1 MKTRKNIARL
11 LSFLMVLSLLLG
23 ISAAPVYAVG
33 GEGETASFEIREAN
47 GQTGTVQYKLDGS
60 GDFIPANNNTPIDIN
75 GVTSITIKAIP
86 NGDAQVNQSNSWIS
100 GTEEAVTFDYGALIS
115 ESGWTYNIQ
124 DNDGNITFT
133 IVFDNHDGTGGGS
146 NPGGGGGNPQQ
157 PGPSIEFSAD
167 SSIEGGTLAVN
178 NGIFTL
184 SKDGSDLGTFSVTLV
199 DSASQ
204 ETAYTG
210 NEERILLNDI
220 SSVKIVMTPAE
231 GMKANLI
238 TGGDTPVGALS
249 EPVFNDAG
257 NTYTYTAYPSQFGGE
272 QQFLGVSVWFGEE
285 FVGGDGSDAPVIW
298 DGPQVEH
305 QSDHGFISVKSIE
318 IGSKTYTYQGEG
330 KFAYNGDEIEQ
341 LEWYG
346 YNKTSIAEEG
356 GIRVYG
362 DVFTE
367 ENVDV
372 FYINFEFNPDYGYQA
387 THVRMTEDDPIPLS
401 DAGFSAAEA
410 IRTFRFAVYPDAH
423 THFSVIFTATEDI
436 VKANAASISEGGVE
450 LAAGELDGGSAV
462 LEVNEA
468 NISNQGDFEE
478 AAEGYVVSEYLDIS
492 LYNVFYKGNAE
503 DVWSTPVENLDNP
516 AEITLR
522 LEDGIDT
529 DTVKIVHEKGEGD
542 FELLDAEYNPGTQ
555 EITFSTS
562 SFSNYAIAY
571 EEQAQDRYFI
581 DFTNAPWTV
590 DGVEVDLE
598 GRESVAELMV
608 WITTEDVIPLTNF
621 DPDTMDAVLIVDE
634 DVTLRLN
641 VDENGN
647 TRLADVDGGV
657 EVLPPYGATLTFAV
671 VAKPGGE
678 GENVYYIDLGTG
690 DWTVGDVTVSAP
702 DGMSGVVP
710 ILDTETIPTE
720 MLANFDPET
729 MDITLTV
736 SDGFVIYLEI
746 DENGNTTLVSTR
758 DGVELPPY
766 GETLTFAVVAK
777 PVDNEEFETES
788 YTLTDDKGNVISLTY
803 EKNRELSFTMIDY
816 LAFSPEDLE
825 TAGISQEFYDSA
837 MKGIKNATKQHGTL
851 LSFYEILVEND
862 DGFLIHEGPFYI
874 KIKMTDEMKKY
885 DIFKIVYID
894 VEDNLAT
901 ESPITLTQE
910 GGYLVG
916 TLEHLSTYAL
926 VGDNAPSAPTYTV
939 SFDANGGTGTMVD
952 VTGIS
957 GEYTL
962 PENGFTAP
970 DGKQFKAW
978 SVGGVEKAAGDK
990 ITVTADTTVIATWEN
1005 INVSPSNPDNP
1016 QTGDNS
1022 NLGLWVFLLVLSCCS
1037 MIALIVID
1045 KKRKI
1050 AK

>member
-47 GQTGTVQYKLDGS
+47 GQTGTVQYKLDNGEFTVADS
-60 GDFIPANNNTPIDIN
+60 TPVDLD
-75 GVTSITIKAIP
+75 GVSSITIKATP
-86 NGDAQVNQSNSWIS
+86 VADAQVNQSHSGIT
-100 GTEEAVTFDYGALIS
+100 GTEQAVSFDYAALTN
-115 ESGWTYNIQ
+115 ESGWTYQIQ

-133 IVFDNHDGTGGGS
+133 IEFDNHDGT
-146 NPGGGGGNPQQ
+146 GGGGNPQQ
-157 PGPSIEFSAD
+157 PGPSIAFSAD

-238 TGGDTPVGALS
+238 IGGNIPVGALS

-305 QSDHGFISVKSIE
+305 QSDHGFLSVKSIE

-330 KFAYNGDEIEQ
+330 KFAYNGDVNEL
-341 LEWYG
+341 LEWRG

-356 GIRVYG
+356 GIVVYG

-372 FYINFEFNPDYGYQA
+372 FYINFEFKPDYGYQA

-468 NISNQGDFEE
+468 NITNQGDFEA

-529 DTVKIVHEKGEGD
+529 ENVKIVHEKGDGE
-542 FELLDAEYNPGTQ
+542 FELLDADYDPETQ

-598 GRESVAELMV
+598 GREPDAELMV

-634 DVTLRLN
+634 DVTLLLN

-746 DENGNTTLVSTR
+746 DENGNTTLASTR

-788 YTLTDDKGNVISLTY
+788 FTLTDDKGNVISLTY

-816 LAFSPEDLE
+816 LAFSPEELE
-825 TAGISQEFYDSA
+825 TMGIPQPLYDS
-837 MKGIKNATKQHGTL
+837 MMEGIANATKQHGTL
-851 LSFYEILVEND
+851 LSFYEIQVEND

-885 DIFKIVYID
+885 DIFKIVYTD
-894 VEDNLAT
+894 TEDNFAT

-926 VGDNAPSAPTYTV
+926 VGDNAPGENDAPADSDTSAPT
-939 SFDANGGTGTMVD
+939 S
-952 VTGIS
+952 
-957 GEYTL
+957 
-962 PENGFTAP
+962 
-970 DGKQFKAW
+970 
-978 SVGGVEKAAGDK
+978 
-990 ITVTADTTVIATWEN
+990 
-1005 INVSPSNPDNP
+1005 P

-1022 NLGLWVFLLVLSCCS
+1022 NLGLWMILSVLSCCS
-1037 MIALIVID
+1037 MIALLVID
-1045 KKRKI
+1045 KKKKI

>member
-1 MKTRKNIARL
+1 MKIRKSIARL
-11 LSFLMVLSLLLG
+11 LSFLMVLSLFMG
-23 ISAAPVYAVG
+23 ISAVPVYAVG
-33 GEGETASFEIREAN
+33 AAGATATFEISEAN
-47 GQTGTVQYKLDGS
+47 GQTGTVQYKLNGS
-60 GDFIPANNNTPIDIN
+60 GDFTTAANNTPVDLE
-75 GVTSITIKAIP
+75 GVTSITIKATP
-86 NGDAQVNQSNSWIS
+86 VADAQVNQSTS
-100 GTEEAVTFDYGALIS
+100 GITGTAESFDYAALTS
-115 ESGWTYNIQ
+115 ESGWTYQIQ

-133 IVFDNHDGTGGGS
+133 IEFDNNDGTGGGE
-146 NPGGGGGNPQQ
+146 NPGGGGNPQQ
-157 PGPSIEFSAD
+157 PGPSIAFSAD

-184 SKDGSDLGTFSVTLV
+184 SKDGSDLGTFRVTLV
-199 DSASQ
+199 DSVSQ

-210 NEERILLNDI
+210 NEDRILLNDI
-220 SSVKIVMTPAE
+220 SSVIIVMTPAE

-238 TGGDTPVGALS
+238 TGGDTPVGAMS
-249 EPVFNDAG
+249 EPVFNDAD

-272 QQFLGVSVWFGEE
+272 QQFLAVSVWFGVE
-285 FVGGDGSDAPVIW
+285 FVGGGGDAPVIW

-305 QSDHGFISVKSIE
+305 QSDHGSISVKSIE

-330 KFAYNGDEIEQ
+330 KFAHNGDEIEQ

-362 DVFTE
+362 DVFAE
-367 ENVDV
+367 ENVGV

-387 THVRMTEDDPIPLS
+387 THVRTTEETPVPLT
-401 DAGFSAAEA
+401 DAGFSASEA

-423 THFSVIFTATEDI
+423 THFSVVFTATEDI
-436 VKANAASISEGGVE
+436 VTANAASISEGGVE

-468 NISNQGDFEE
+468 DISNRGDFEA

-503 DVWSTPVENLDNP
+503 DVWSTPVETLDNP
-516 AEITLR
+516 AEITLK
-522 LEDGIDT
+522 LQEAIAT

-542 FELLDAEYNPGTQ
+542 FELLDADYNPVTQ

-571 EEQAQDRYFI
+571 EEQTQAHYLI

-590 DGVEVDLE
+590 DGVEVDVE
-598 GRESVAELMV
+598 GREPDEVLMRWV
-608 WITTEDVIPLTNF
+608 TTENVISLTNF

-634 DVTLRLN
+634 NVTLRLN

-657 EVLPPYGATLTFAV
+657 EVLPPSGGMIFSV
-671 VAKPGGE
+671 VK
-678 GENVYYIDLGTG
+678 
-690 DWTVGDVTVSAP
+690 
-702 DGMSGVVP
+702 
-710 ILDTETIPTE
+710 
-720 MLANFDPET
+720 
-729 MDITLTV
+729 
-736 SDGFVIYLEI
+736 
-746 DENGNTTLVSTR
+746 
-758 DGVELPPY
+758 
-766 GETLTFAVVAK
+766 K
-777 PVDNEEFETES
+777 PVDNEEFETEI

-803 EKNRELSFTMIDY
+803 EENRELSFTMIDY
-816 LAFSPEDLE
+816 LAFSPEELE
-825 TAGISQEFYDSA
+825 TMGIPQELYDS
-837 MKGIKNATKQHGTL
+837 MMEGIVNATKQHGTL

-862 DGFLIHEGPFYI
+862 DGFLIHEGPFSI

-885 DIFKIVYID
+885 DIFKIIYMD
-894 VEDNLAT
+894 VEDNFAT

-926 VGDNAPSAPTYTV
+926 VGDIAPGENDAPA
-939 SFDANGGTGTMVD
+939 DGGNTG
-952 VTGIS
+952 S
-957 GEYTL
+957 GS
-962 PENGFTAP
+962 
-970 DGKQFKAW
+970 KA
-978 SVGGVEKAAGDK
+978 
-990 ITVTADTTVIATWEN
+990 
-1005 INVSPSNPDNP
+1005 NP

-1022 NLGLWVFLLVLSCCS
+1022 NLGLWMILSGLSCCS
-1037 MIALIVID
+1037 MIALLVID
-1045 KKRKI
+1045 KKKII

>member
-23 ISAAPVYAVG
+23 ISAAPVYAAG
-33 GEGETASFEIREAN
+33 GEGETASFEITEAN

-86 NGDAQVNQSNSWIS
+86 TGEAKVNQNFSGIS
-100 GTEEAVTFDYGALIS
+100 GTDQTVSFDYGALIS

-124 DNDGNITFT
+124 DNDENITFT

-146 NPGGGGGNPQQ
+146 NPGGEENPPQVE
-157 PGPSIEFSAD
+157 GPSIEFSAD

-238 TGGDTPVGALS
+238 IGGNIPVGALS
-249 EPVFNDAG
+249 EPVFNEAG

-330 KFAYNGDEIEQ
+330 KFAYNGVVNEL
-341 LEWYG
+341 LEWRG

-356 GIRVYG
+356 GIVVYG

-372 FYINFEFNPDYGYQA
+372 FYINFEFKPDYGYQA

-462 LEVNEA
+462 LEVNGA
-468 NISNQGDFEE
+468 NITNQGDFEA

-522 LEDGIDT
+522 LEDGINT

-634 DVTLRLN
+634 DVTLLLN

-788 YTLTDDKGNVISLTY
+788 FTLTDDKGNVISLTY
-803 EKNRELSFTMIDY
+803 EKSRELSFTMIDY

-851 LSFYEILVEND
+851 LSFYEIQVEND

-926 VGDNAPSAPTYTV
+926 VGSNTPS
-939 SFDANGGTGTMVD
+939 S
-952 VTGIS
+952 
-957 GEYTL
+957 
-962 PENGFTAP
+962 
-970 DGKQFKAW
+970 
-978 SVGGVEKAAGDK
+978 
-990 ITVTADTTVIATWEN
+990 
-1005 INVSPSNPDNP
+1005 P

-1022 NLGLWVFLLVLSCCS
+1022 NLGLWVFLLVLSSCS

>member
-33 GEGETASFEIREAN
+33 GEGETASFEITEAN
-47 GQTGTVQYKLDGS
+47 GQTGTVQYKLDNGEFTVADSTPVNLS
-60 GDFIPANNNTPIDIN
+60 G
-75 GVTSITIKAIP
+75 VSSITIKATP
-86 NGDAQVNQSNSWIS
+86 VADAQVNQSHSGIT
-100 GTEEAVTFDYGALIS
+100 GTEHAVSFDYTDLTS
-115 ESGWTYNIQ
+115 ESGWTYQIQ
-124 DNDGNITFT
+124 DNDGSITFA
-133 IVFDNHDGTGGGS
+133 IEFDNHDGT
-146 NPGGGGGNPQQ
+146 GGGGNPQQ
-157 PGPSIEFSAD
+157 PGPSIAFSAD
-167 SSIEGGTLAVN
+167 STIEGGTLAVN

-184 SKDGSDLGTFSVTLV
+184 SNDTSVLGTVQVTLI
-199 DSASQ
+199 DALNN
-204 ETAYTG
+204 ETPYNG
-210 NEERILLNDI
+210 NDEVIPLNDI

-272 QQFLGVSVWFGEE
+272 QQFLGVRVWFGDE
-285 FVGGDGSDAPVIW
+285 FVGGGGDAPVIW

-305 QSDHGFISVKSIE
+305 QSDHGFLSVKSIE

-330 KFAYNGDEIEQ
+330 KFAYNGVVNEL
-341 LEWYG
+341 LEWRG

-356 GIRVYG
+356 GIVVYG

-372 FYINFEFNPDYGYQA
+372 FYINFEFKPDYGYQA

-450 LAAGELDGGSAV
+450 LATGELDGGSAV

-468 NISNQGDFEE
+468 NVTNQGDFEE

-529 DTVKIVHEKGEGD
+529 ENVKIVHEKDNGD
-542 FELLDAEYNPGTQ
+542 FEVLPADYNPVTQ

-571 EEQAQDRYFI
+571 EEQAQGRYFI

-634 DVTLRLN
+634 NVTLRLN

-803 EKNRELSFTMIDY
+803 EENRELSFTMIDY
-816 LAFSPEDLE
+816 LAFSPEELE
-825 TAGISQEFYDSA
+825 AMGIPQPLYDS
-837 MKGIKNATKQHGTL
+837 MMEGILNATKQHGTL

-862 DGFLIHEGPFYI
+862 DGFLIHEGSFNI
-874 KIKMTDEMKKY
+874 KIKMTDEMKEY
-885 DIFKIVYID
+885 DIFKIIYVD
-894 VEDNLAT
+894 TEDNFAT

-926 VGDNAPSAPTYTV
+926 VGDNAP
-939 SFDANGGTGTMVD
+939 
-952 VTGIS
+952 
-957 GEYTL
+957 GE
-962 PENGFTAP
+962 N
-970 DGKQFKAW
+970 D
-978 SVGGVEKAAGDK
+978 S
-990 ITVTADTTVIATWEN
+990 
-1005 INVSPSNPDNP
+1005 P

-1022 NLGLWVFLLVLSCCS
+1022 NLGLWMILLVLSCCS

>member
-1 MKTRKNIARL
+1 MKTRKSIARL

-33 GEGETASFEIREAN
+33 GVGETATFVISEAN
-47 GQTGTVQYKLDGS
+47 DQTGTVQYKLDDGEFTVADS
-60 GDFIPANNNTPIDIN
+60 TPVELD
-75 GVTSITIKAIP
+75 GVSSITIKATP
-86 NGDAQVNQSNSWIS
+86 VADAQVNQSHSGIT
-100 GTEEAVTFDYGALIS
+100 GTEQAVTFDYGALIS
-115 ESGWTYNIQ
+115 ESGWTYQIQ

-133 IVFDNHDGTGGGS
+133 IEFDNHDGTGGGF
-146 NPGGGGGNPQQ
+146 NPEDTYTVYFGEGSWEIGGVTVT
-157 PGPSIEFSAD
+157 AD
-167 SSIEGGTLAVN
+167 KTDVQYLAYNDIITLENFDPETMEVRVEAEDGFCATLAV
-178 NGIFTL
+178 T
-184 SKDGSDLGTFSVTLV
+184 DGQTSISAHTNDGGVPADIAFSVVLK
-199 DSASQ
+199 
-204 ETAYTG
+204 
-210 NEERILLNDI
+210 
-220 SSVKIVMTPAE
+220 SS
-231 GMKANLI
+231 
-238 TGGDTPVGALS
+238 GDNG
-249 EPVFNDAG
+249 
-257 NTYTYTAYPSQFGGE
+257 
-272 QQFLGVSVWFGEE
+272 
-285 FVGGDGSDAPVIW
+285 GGDGSDAPVIW

-305 QSDHGFISVKSIE
+305 QSDHGFLSVKSIE

-330 KFAYNGDEIEQ
+330 KFAYNGVVNEL
-341 LEWYG
+341 LEWRG

-356 GIRVYG
+356 GIVVYG

-372 FYINFEFNPDYGYQA
+372 FYINFEFKPDYGYQA
-387 THVRMTEDDPIPLS
+387 THVRTTGDDPIPLS

-462 LEVNEA
+462 LEVNGA
-468 NISNQGDFEE
+468 NITNQGDFEA

-522 LEDGIDT
+522 LEDGINT

-542 FELLDAEYNPGTQ
+542 FELLDAEYDPATQ

-634 DVTLRLN
+634 DVTLLLN

-657 EVLPPYGATLTFAV
+657 EVLPPYGATMTFAV

-702 DGMSGVVP
+702 DGMSGVVSL
-710 ILDTETIPTE
+710 LDTETIPTE

-746 DENGNTTLVSTR
+746 DENGNTTLASTR

-766 GETLTFAVVAK
+766 GATLTFAVVAK
-777 PVDNEEFETES
+777 PVDNEEFETENF
-788 YTLTDDKGNVISLTY
+788 TLTDDKGNVISLTY

-816 LAFSPEDLE
+816 LAFSPEELE
-825 TAGISQEFYDSA
+825 AAGISQEFYDSA

-862 DGFLIHEGPFYI
+862 DGFSIHEGPFNI

-962 PENGFTAP
+962 PANGFTAP
-970 DGKQFKAW
+970 SGKQFKAW

-1016 QTGDNS
+1016 QTGDNTHI
-1022 NLGLWVFLLVLSCCS
+1022 GLLFVMLLISACGMIVLLFV
-1037 MIALIVID
+1037 APQ
-1045 KKRKI
+1045 KKGKYQR
-1050 AK
+1050 

>member
-33 GEGETASFEIREAN
+33 GEGETASFEITEAN
-47 GQTGTVQYKLDGS
+47 GQTGTVQYKLDSS

-86 NGDAQVNQSNSWIS
+86 TGEAKVNQNFSGIS
-100 GTEEAVTFDYGALIS
+100 GTDQTVSFDYGALIS

-124 DNDGNITFT
+124 DNDENITFT
-133 IVFDNHDGTGGGS
+133 IVFDNHDGTGGG
-146 NPGGGGGNPQQ
+146 GNPQQ
-157 PGPSIEFSAD
+157 PGPSIGFSAD

-184 SKDGSDLGTFSVTLV
+184 FKDGSDLGTFRVTLV

-210 NEERILLNDI
+210 NEEIILLNDI

-249 EPVFNDAG
+249 EPVFNEAG

-272 QQFLGVSVWFGEE
+272 QQSLGVSVWFGDE
-285 FVGGDGSDAPVIW
+285 FVVGGGSDAPVIW

-330 KFAYNGDEIEQ
+330 KFAHNGNEIEQ

-372 FYINFEFNPDYGYQA
+372 FYINFEFKPDYGYQA
-387 THVRMTEDDPIPLS
+387 THVQVTEDDLIPLS

-468 NISNQGDFEE
+468 NISNRGDFEE

-492 LYNVFYKGNAE
+492 LYNIFYKGNAE

-529 DTVKIVHEKGEGD
+529 DTVKIVHEKGVGE
-542 FELLDAEYNPGTQ
+542 FELLDADYNPVTQ

-571 EEQAQDRYFI
+571 EEQAQGRYFI

-657 EVLPPYGATLTFAV
+657 EVLPPYGATMTFAV

-803 EKNRELSFTMIDY
+803 EKSRELSFTMIDY

-837 MKGIKNATKQHGTL
+837 MKGIKNAIKQHGTL
-851 LSFYEILVEND
+851 LSFYEIQVEND
-862 DGFLIHEGPFYI
+862 DGFLIHEGPFNI

-926 VGDNAPSAPTYTV
+926 VGSNTPS
-939 SFDANGGTGTMVD
+939 S
-952 VTGIS
+952 
-957 GEYTL
+957 
-962 PENGFTAP
+962 
-970 DGKQFKAW
+970 
-978 SVGGVEKAAGDK
+978 
-990 ITVTADTTVIATWEN
+990 
-1005 INVSPSNPDNP
+1005 P

-1022 NLGLWVFLLVLSCCS
+1022 NLGLWVFLLVLSSCS

>member
-1 MKTRKNIARL
+1 MKTRKSIARL

-23 ISAAPVYAVG
+23 FSAAPVYAAG

-47 GQTGTVQYKLDGS
+47 GQTGTVQYKLDNGEFTVADS
-60 GDFIPANNNTPIDIN
+60 TPVNLN
-75 GVTSITIKAIP
+75 GVSSITIKATP
-86 NGDAQVNQSNSWIS
+86 VADAQVNQSNSGIT
-100 GTEEAVTFDYGALIS
+100 GTEQAVSFDYAALTNA
-115 ESGWTYNIQ
+115 SGWTYNIQ

-133 IVFDNHDGTGGGS
+133 IEFDNHDGTGGGS
-146 NPGGGGGNPQQ
+146 NPGGGENPGENPASHSVDFGTGSWIVGGVNVTADKIGEQILSESDIITLT
-157 PGPSIEFSAD
+157 GFDAETMEVRVSAD
-167 SSIEGGTLAVN
+167 DGFSTTLAVTN
-178 NGIFTL
+178 NQTSISAKTNDGGIP
-184 SKDGSDLGTFSVTLV
+184 SEITFAVVLK
-199 DSASQ
+199 
-204 ETAYTG
+204 
-210 NEERILLNDI
+210 
-220 SSVKIVMTPAE
+220 SS
-231 GMKANLI
+231 
-238 TGGDTPVGALS
+238 GDNG
-249 EPVFNDAG
+249 
-257 NTYTYTAYPSQFGGE
+257 
-272 QQFLGVSVWFGEE
+272 
-285 FVGGDGSDAPVIW
+285 GGDGSDAPVIW

-305 QSDHGFISVKSIE
+305 QSDHGSISVKSIE

-330 KFAYNGDEIEQ
+330 KFAHNGDEIEQ
-341 LEWYG
+341 LEWFG

-372 FYINFEFNPDYGYQA
+372 FYINFAFNPDYGYQA

-401 DAGFSAAEA
+401 DAGFHAAEA

-423 THFSVIFTATEDI
+423 THFSVVFTATEDI
-436 VKANAASISEGGVE
+436 VKANAASISEGSVA

-468 NISNQGDFEE
+468 NITNQGDFEA
-478 AAEGYVVSEYLDIS
+478 AAEGLVVSEYLDIS
-492 LYNVFYKGNAE
+492 LHNVFHKGNAE

-529 DTVKIVHEKGEGD
+529 ENVKIVHEKGEGE
-542 FELLDAEYNPGTQ
+542 FELLDADYDPETQ

-571 EEQAQDRYFI
+571 EEQTQGRYLI

-598 GRESVAELMV
+598 GREPGAELMV

-634 DVTLRLN
+634 NVTLRLN

-657 EVLPPYGATLTFAV
+657 EVLPPSGAMIFSV
-671 VAKPGGE
+671 VK
-678 GENVYYIDLGTG
+678 
-690 DWTVGDVTVSAP
+690 
-702 DGMSGVVP
+702 
-710 ILDTETIPTE
+710 
-720 MLANFDPET
+720 
-729 MDITLTV
+729 
-736 SDGFVIYLEI
+736 
-746 DENGNTTLVSTR
+746 
-758 DGVELPPY
+758 
-766 GETLTFAVVAK
+766 K
-777 PVDNEEFETES
+777 PVDNEDFETES
-788 YTLTDDKGNVISLTY
+788 YTLTDDKGNVISLAY
-803 EKNRELSFTMIDY
+803 EKSRVLSFTMIDY

-825 TAGISQEFYDSA
+825 TMGIPQPLYDS
-837 MKGIKNATKQHGTL
+837 MMEGIENATKQHGTL
-851 LSFYEILVEND
+851 LSFYEIQVEND
-862 DGFLIHEGPFYI
+862 NGFLIHEGPLYI

-894 VEDNLAT
+894 TEDNFAT

-926 VGDNAPSAPTYTV
+926 VGDHAPSAPTYTV
-939 SFDANGGTGTMVD
+939 SFDANGGTGTMAD

-1022 NLGLWVFLLVLSCCS
+1022 NLGLWVFLLVSSCCS
-1037 MIALIVID
+1037 MIALLVID
-1045 KKRKI
+1045 KKRKL

>member
-11 LSFLMVLSLLLG
+11 LSFLMVISLLLG
-23 ISAAPVYAVG
+23 IFAAPVYAVG
-33 GEGETASFEIREAN
+33 GEGETASFEITGAN
-47 GQTGTVQYKLDGS
+47 GQTGTVQYKLDNGEFTVADSTPVNLS
-60 GDFIPANNNTPIDIN
+60 G
-75 GVTSITIKAIP
+75 VSSITIKATP
-86 NGDAQVNQSNSWIS
+86 VADAQVNQSHSDIT
-100 GTEEAVTFDYGALIS
+100 GTEHAVSFDYGALIS
-115 ESGWTYNIQ
+115 ESGWTYQIQ
-124 DNDGNITFT
+124 DNDENITFT
-133 IVFDNHDGTGGGS
+133 IVFDNNDGTGGGS
-146 NPGGGGGNPQQ
+146 NPGGGENPPQVE
-157 PGPSIEFSAD
+157 GPSIAFTAD

-184 SKDGSDLGTFSVTLV
+184 SNDTSVLGTVQVTLI
-199 DSASQ
+199 DALNN
-204 ETAYTG
+204 ETPYNG
-210 NEERILLNDI
+210 NDEAIPLNDV

-272 QQFLGVSVWFGEE
+272 QQFLGVRVWFGDE
-285 FVGGDGSDAPVIW
+285 FVGGGGDAPVIW

-305 QSDHGFISVKSIE
+305 QSDHGSISVKSIE

-462 LEVNEA
+462 LEVNGA
-468 NISNQGDFEE
+468 NITNQGDFEA

-522 LEDGIDT
+522 LEDGINT
-529 DTVKIVHEKGEGD
+529 DTVKIVHEKGVGE
-542 FELLDAEYNPGTQ
+542 FELLDADYNPATQ

-634 DVTLRLN
+634 DVTLLLN

-657 EVLPPYGATLTFAV
+657 EVLPPSGAMIFSV
-671 VAKPGGE
+671 VKK
-678 GENVYYIDLGTG
+678 T
-690 DWTVGDVTVSAP
+690 
-702 DGMSGVVP
+702 
-710 ILDTETIPTE
+710 
-720 MLANFDPET
+720 
-729 MDITLTV
+729 
-736 SDGFVIYLEI
+736 
-746 DENGNTTLVSTR
+746 
-758 DGVELPPY
+758 
-766 GETLTFAVVAK
+766 
-777 PVDNEEFETES
+777 VDNEEFETES

-816 LAFSPEDLE
+816 LAFSPEELE
-825 TAGISQEFYDSA
+825 TMGIPQPLYDS
-837 MKGIKNATKQHGTL
+837 MMEGIANATKQHGTL
-851 LSFYEILVEND
+851 LSFYEIQVEND
-862 DGFLIHEGPFYI
+862 DGFLIHEGPFNI

-885 DIFKIVYID
+885 DIFKIIYVD
-894 VEDNLAT
+894 TEDNFAT
-901 ESPITLTQE
+901 EAPITLTRDGE
-910 GGYLVG
+910 YLVG

-926 VGDNAPSAPTYTV
+926 VGSNTPS
-939 SFDANGGTGTMVD
+939 S
-952 VTGIS
+952 
-957 GEYTL
+957 
-962 PENGFTAP
+962 
-970 DGKQFKAW
+970 
-978 SVGGVEKAAGDK
+978 
-990 ITVTADTTVIATWEN
+990 
-1005 INVSPSNPDNP
+1005 P

-1022 NLGLWVFLLVLSCCS
+1022 NLGLWVFLLVLSSCS

>member
-1 MKTRKNIARL
+1 MKVKRRTVRL
-11 LSFLMVLSLLLG
+11 LSFLMVFSLIMG
-23 ISAAPVYAVG
+23 TSKMQVYAESVSG
-33 GEGETASFEIREAN
+33 GDAGVEKTASFVIRESN
-47 GQTGTVQYKLDGS
+47 GQTGTVQYKLNGN
-60 GDFIPANNNTPIDIN
+60 GDFTTANNNTPVGLE
-75 GVTSITIKAIP
+75 GVTSITIKVIP
-86 NGDAQVNQSNSWIS
+86 TGEAKVNQNNSGIS
-100 GTEEAVTFDYGALIS
+100 GTEQTFDYDALIN

-124 DNDGNITFT
+124 GNDGNITFT
-133 IVFDNHDGTGGGS
+133 IEFDNNDGTGGGS
-146 NPGGGGGNPQQ
+146 NPGGGENPPQVE
-157 PGPSIEFSAD
+157 GPSIAFSVD

-184 SKDGSDLGTFSVTLV
+184 SKDGSGLGTFRVTLV

-204 ETAYTG
+204 ETAYAG
-210 NEERILLNDI
+210 NEERIPLNDI

-231 GMKANLI
+231 GMKAKLI

-272 QQFLGVSVWFGEE
+272 QQFLAVSVWFGESE
-285 FVGGDGSDAPVIW
+285 DDLNQVDFTAVIW
-298 DGPQVEH
+298 DGDQVENK
-305 QSDHGFISVKSIE
+305 SEHGSITVSSVV
-318 IGSKTYTYQGEG
+318 IGSTTYTYKG
-330 KFAYNGDEIEQ
+330 NGRFENNNTETDLI
-341 LEWYG
+341 EWYG
-346 YNKTSIAEEG
+346 YNKTSINEEAG
-356 GIRVYG
+356 VRIM
-362 DVFTE
+362 DAAFDDPNTE
-367 ENVDV
+367 V
-372 FYINFEFNPDYGYQA
+372 YINFVFKPDYGYQVTGIGTNESTTSLA
-387 THVRMTEDDPIPLS
+387 S
-401 DAGFSAAEA
+401 AGFSASET
-410 IRTFRFAVYPDAH
+410 ISTFRFKVIQHNNPHFAVA
-423 THFSVIFTATEDI
+423 FTATEDI

-468 NISNQGDFEE
+468 NITNQGDFEA
-478 AAEGYVVSEYLDIS
+478 AAEGLVVSEYLDIS
-492 LYNVFYKGNAE
+492 LHNVFHKGNAE

-516 AEITLR
+516 AEITLK
-522 LEDGIDT
+522 LEEGIDT
-529 DTVKIVHEKGEGD
+529 DTVKIVHEKGDGE
-542 FELLDAEYNPGTQ
+542 FELLDADYDPETQ

-571 EEQAQDRYFI
+571 EGSGNEQTQDRYLI

-598 GRESVAELMV
+598 GREPGAELMV

-621 DPDTMDAVLIVDE
+621 DLDTMDVVLIVDE
-634 DVTLRLN
+634 NVTLRLN

-657 EVLPPYGATLTFAV
+657 EVLPPYGATMTFAV

-788 YTLTDDKGNVISLTY
+788 YTITDDKGNVISLTY

-816 LAFSPEDLE
+816 LAFSPEELE
-825 TAGISQEFYDSA
+825 TMGIPQELYDS
-837 MKGIKNATKQHGTL
+837 MMEGIVNATKQHGTL
-851 LSFYEILVEND
+851 LSFYEIQVEND

-885 DIFKIVYID
+885 DIFKIVYTD
-894 VEDNLAT
+894 TEDNFAT
-901 ESPITLTQE
+901 ESPITLTRDGE
-910 GGYLVG
+910 YLVG

-926 VGDNAPSAPTYTV
+926 VGSNTPS
-939 SFDANGGTGTMVD
+939 S
-952 VTGIS
+952 
-957 GEYTL
+957 
-962 PENGFTAP
+962 
-970 DGKQFKAW
+970 
-978 SVGGVEKAAGDK
+978 
-990 ITVTADTTVIATWEN
+990 
-1005 INVSPSNPDNP
+1005 P

-1022 NLGLWVFLLVLSCCS
+1022 NLGLWMILLVLSCCS

>member
-33 GEGETASFEIREAN
+33 GEDSGQPQSGAEISFVPQQGASLTRNGGIITFTDSESGSIGTVQVYMGDSTDAYTEYLPTELPEARLAIPEGTETVKIVLKPEGDLEAQLVYGGDIREA
-47 GQTGTVQYKLDGS
+47 G
-60 GDFIPANNNTPIDIN
+60 A
-75 GVTSITIKAIP
+75 
-86 NGDAQVNQSNSWIS
+86 IS
-100 GTEEAVTFDYGALIS
+100 GPVI
-115 ESGWTYNIQ
+115 N
-124 DNDGNITFT
+124 
-133 IVFDNHDGTGGGS
+133 
-146 NPGGGGGNPQQ
+146 
-157 PGPSIEFSAD
+157 
-167 SSIEGGTLAVN
+167 EG
-178 NGIFTL
+178 
-184 SKDGSDLGTFSVTLV
+184 
-199 DSASQ
+199 
-204 ETAYTG
+204 
-210 NEERILLNDI
+210 
-220 SSVKIVMTPAE
+220 
-231 GMKANLI
+231 
-238 TGGDTPVGALS
+238 
-249 EPVFNDAG
+249 
-257 NTYTYTAYPSQFGGE
+257 TYTYTIIVANIPENDSGSKFVGITVEFGTNPG
-272 QQFLGVSVWFGEE
+272 G
-285 FVGGDGSDAPVIW
+285 GGDGSDAPVIW

-330 KFAYNGDEIEQ
+330 KFAYNGVVNEL
-341 LEWYG
+341 LEWRG

-356 GIRVYG
+356 GIVVYG

-372 FYINFEFNPDYGYQA
+372 FYINFEFKPDYGYQA
-387 THVRMTEDDPIPLS
+387 THVRMTGDDPIPLS

-436 VKANAASISEGGVE
+436 VKANAASISEGSVE

-468 NISNQGDFEE
+468 NITNQGDFEA

-529 DTVKIVHEKGEGD
+529 EKVKIVHEKGDGE
-542 FELLDAEYNPGTQ
+542 FELLDADYDPETQ

-571 EEQAQDRYFI
+571 EESGNEQTQDRYLI

-598 GRESVAELMV
+598 GREPGAELMV

-634 DVTLRLN
+634 NVTLRLN

-657 EVLPPYGATLTFAV
+657 EVLPPYGAMMIFSV
-671 VAKPGGE
+671 VK
-678 GENVYYIDLGTG
+678 
-690 DWTVGDVTVSAP
+690 
-702 DGMSGVVP
+702 
-710 ILDTETIPTE
+710 
-720 MLANFDPET
+720 
-729 MDITLTV
+729 
-736 SDGFVIYLEI
+736 
-746 DENGNTTLVSTR
+746 
-758 DGVELPPY
+758 
-766 GETLTFAVVAK
+766 K

-825 TAGISQEFYDSA
+825 TMGIPQELYDS
-837 MKGIKNATKQHGTL
+837 MMEGIVNATKQHGTL
-851 LSFYEILVEND
+851 LSFYEIQVEND

-894 VEDNLAT
+894 AEDNFAT